1 MSTCKKQQAFT
12 LVELMIALAL
22 SGIVLAAVAHA
33 FLGSKVSFML
43 NRGLST
49 LQDNG
54 RHGIATLERYVRMTG
69 FQNRSAALGPL
80 DDAISGTASPGNDT
94 LTLRFGTG
102 AVPAL
107 TDCAGTTAP
116 ANDVVE
122 LSFTR
127 DANNDLICKAQSLV
141 SLKNASVPLVSGVE
155 YFAVR
160 YGEDTNNDRIVDVFV
175 PADKVTNMQNVTT
188 VQLCLIVNSQDRTD
202 AMSHTLV
209 DCDGNKTTT
218 DDGLLR
224 RRFLTTVNL
233 RNRS

>member
-1 MSTCKKQQAFT
+1 MSPNQKQRAFT

-43 NRGLST
+43 NRGLAT

-69 FQNRSAALGPL
+69 FQNRNAALGPL
-80 DDAISGTASPGNDT
+80 DDAIGGTASPGSDT
-94 LTLRFGTG
+94 LPLRFGTG
-102 AVPAL
+102 ATPAL
-107 TDCAGTTAP
+107 TDCAGTMAS
-116 ANDVVE
+116 ANDLIE
-122 LSFTR
+122 LAFTR
-127 DANNDLICKAQSLV
+127 DANNDLICKTLSLV
-141 SLKNASVPLVSGVE
+141 SLKTTSVPLVSGVE

-160 YGEDTNNDRIVDVFV
+160 YGEDTNNDHIADLFAA
-175 PADKVTNMQNVTT
+175 ADKVTNMQNVIA

-202 AMSHTLV
+202 AMSHTLI

-218 DDGLLR
+218 ADGLLR